1 MARRRRTG
9 RRRRGRSQ
17 SREQTVQLW
26 LRTASPRQFSIVVF
40 VGAPLAVLGLGLL
53 MPYIIAGIL
62 VFSFFLGMFLM
73 QFGGIVI
80 GGVSLLEKTGEYE
93 SPYWFSVVKWGTLP
107 LRWVDSVLSVG
118 ELLFDSE
125 YGRGNVLRW
134 KRER

>member
-1 MARRRRTG
+1 
-9 RRRRGRSQ
+9 
-17 SREQTVQLW
+17 
-26 LRTASPRQFSIVVF
+26 
-40 VGAPLAVLGLGLL
+40 

-62 VFSFFLGMFLM
+62 VFFFPGYFLM

-118 ELLFDSE
+118 ELLFDSSM
-125 YGRGNVLRW
+125 GGNVLRW